1 MHPLSWSYAHFLW
14 IFNAEEAG
22 VGREEEGRWG
32 ELLQSSSN
40 SYKGG
45 LHKGAMLDLQAFMEP
60 C

>member
-1 MHPLSWSYAHFLW
+1 MHPLSWFYVHFLW

-22 VGREEEGRWG
+22 VGREEEGRG
-32 ELLQSSSN
+32 GQPLQGSSS
-40 SYKGG
+40 SYKGS